1 MAEGIRKRH
10 SKGCP
15 ARSGRRCNCNAG
27 WEASFYLASEERK
40 VRRTFPRKAEAK
52 AWRAGAA
59 AEAESG
65 ALAARRDDQRTL
77 YEVLERFV
85 ADMAT
90 GKVRPRGR
98 ERYKPNTVRSYER
111 VIRLHVRDSELGQL
125 PPSKVRRADV
135 QNFVDELLAQMS
147 AGSASNVLNPLQ
159 AYFRRAIHREELTDN
174 PTTGIDLPAGKAAK
188 PRRIVTPAE
197 AARLIAELPLEDR
210 ALWATAFYAG
220 LRRGELQALRCLD
233 VDLSAGLLHV
243 RKGWDQEEGEI
254 EPKSEAGVRSI
265 PLLAVLRRF
274 LEDELERTG
283 RSGEDRIF
291 GRAARE
297 VFYPSTVEY
306 RAKRAW
312 RLHNQAERERAEAED
327 REPELLTILT
337 FHECRHTFASL
348 LIDTGANA
356 KAIQVV
362 MGHSKIQTTFDI
374 YGHLLPGSYDDV
386 RERMDAYLAA
396 SPGSS

>member
-1 MAEGIRKRH
+1 MAEGIRRRH
-10 SKGCP
+10 SQGCP
-15 ARSGRRCNCNAG
+15 AQSGRRCNCNAG
-27 WEASFYLASEERK
+27 WEASFYLAQKGRK

-59 AEAESG
+59 AEVRSG
-65 ALAARRDDQRTL
+65 ALVGRGEDRRTL
-77 YEVLERFV
+77 YEVLVEFV

-98 ERYKPNTVRSYER
+98 VRYKPNTIRSYER
-111 VIRLHVRDSELGQL
+111 VIRLHVRDSEVGQL
-125 PPSKVRRADV
+125 RPAQVRRGDV
-135 QNFVDELLAQMS
+135 QNFVDELLAQMTP
-147 AGSASNVLNPLQ
+147 GSASNVLNPLQ
-159 AYFRRAIHREELTDN
+159 AYYRRAIHREDLIDN
-174 PTTGIDLPAGKAAK
+174 PTTGIDLPAAKSAK
-188 PRRIVTPAE
+188 PRRIVAPTE

-233 VDLSAGLLHV
+233 VDLSTGLIHV

-254 EPKSEAGVRSI
+254 EPKSEAGTRAI
-265 PLLAVLRRF
+265 PLLAILRRF
-274 LEDELERTG
+274 LEGELERTG
-283 RSGEDRIF
+283 RTGEDRVF
-291 GRAARE
+291 GRAPRE

-312 RLHNQAERERAEAED
+312 RNHNKAEREQAEAED
-327 REPELLTILT
+327 READLLTVLT

-386 RERMDAYLAA
+386 RDRMDAYLEAA
-396 SPGSS
+396 C